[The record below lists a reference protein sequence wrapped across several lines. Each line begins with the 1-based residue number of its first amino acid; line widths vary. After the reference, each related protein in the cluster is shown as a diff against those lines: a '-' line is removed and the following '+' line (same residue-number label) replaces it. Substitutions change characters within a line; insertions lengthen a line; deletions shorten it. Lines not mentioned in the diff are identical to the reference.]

1 VQDLDFFGSNTN
13 SSLHKYDNE
22 VLFNIRCVFS
32 CKISM
37 SLAPSRTCT
46 GSRGVL
52 ATVQILKRTLY
63 YFCTVNALGHLF
75 LRVRGCRLCLDK
87 CLTTVFTVCLK
98 LNPHALPKLNPHALP
113 DTKPGQATSSRQVPY
128 HCHRSA
134 ALLVATTAPRA
145 ATMLA
150 SAPSRP
156 SATSGTRRPCPGE
169 TM

>member
-1 VQDLDFFGSNTN
+1 MIMKYCSILGAYFRARFRCLWLLHGRVQAVGGCWQRF
-13 SSLHKYDNE
+13 K
-22 VLFNIRCVFS
+22 FS
-32 CKISM
+32 
-37 SLAPSRTCT
+37 
-46 GSRGVL
+46 
-52 ATVQILKRTLY
+52 KRTQY